1 MDPLGK
7 RERGFG
13 SYPASVGRTFVTH
26 GFEHFLFK
34 TPTGCCPPYACQC
47 RFLPPSLTAALQSGI
62 AKRRQQGQYFEM
74 SPPATEMGMID
85 FGSNDTLGLRSSPSM
100 HETFHRELKRSPE
113 FVIGA
118 GASRCLGGSTNDVT
132 KLERLLA
139 DFHHGKEAVF
149 FNSGYEANVGIYS
162 TLLQPGDAVIHD
174 TMAHA
179 SIRDGI
185 RYGRASIVKAFAHNN
200 PQSLDDVLEKVK
212 LGSADISCGRRTVFI
227 ALESFYSMEGDISPI
242 PEILSHVRSA
252 LPAGNGVLV
261 VDEAHTTGI
270 VGPNGSGY
278 ISLGTGEGTHHFNAE
293 LWQGPGA
300 LGGVGICDPLIKE
313 YMANFAR
320 GLMYSTGP
328 SFPTIAAIGASI
340 ATLSSADGEQRRQRL
355 RANIKI
361 FPQLILMHPW
371 RQALSNSGVLKF
383 PSIEKTKN
391 VEVFVAIIPIITEQ
405 GQCHKLQQ
413 RLQEYS
419 FRTHAVRYPA
429 VPKEEE
435 RVRLMLHADNQPD
448 EIRGFVRVLREWGW
462 EMMQVGAKPESRL

>member
-1 MDPLGK
+1 M
-7 RERGFG
+7 
-13 SYPASVGRTFVTH
+13 
-26 GFEHFLFK
+26 
-34 TPTGCCPPYACQC
+34 Q
-47 RFLPPSLTAALQSGI
+47 LPPSLTAALQSGI

-74 SPPATEMGMID
+74 SPPATEMGMVD
-85 FGSNDTLGLRSSPSM
+85 FGSNDTLGLRSSSSM
-100 HETFHRELKRSPE
+100 HKTFHGELKKSPDWRE
-113 FVIGA
+113 PMPRWF
-118 GASRCLGGSTNDVT
+118 TNEVT

-162 TLLQPGDAVIHD
+162 TLPQPGDAIIHD

-185 RYGRASIVKAFAHNN
+185 RYGRVSIVKAFAHNN
-200 PQSLDDVLEKVK
+200 LQSLDDVLEKVK
-212 LGSADISCGRRTVFI
+212 LGSADISCGRRTVFV

-242 PEILSHVRSA
+242 PEILSHVRCA
-252 LPAGNGVLV
+252 LPAGNGVLI
-261 VDEAHTTGI
+261 VDEAHSTGI

-278 ISLGTGEGTHHFNAE
+278 ICHLGLEKEPIISMQSFGK
-293 LWQGPGA
+293 GPGA
-300 LGGVGICDPLIKE
+300 LGGVVICDPLIKE

-328 SFPTIAAIGASI
+328 SFPTIAAIRASI

-355 RANIKI
+355 RANIRI
-361 FPQLILMHPW
+361 FHQLILMHPW

-383 PSIEKTKN
+383 PSIEQTKN
-391 VEVFVAIIPIITEQ
+391 DEVFVAIIPIITEQ
-405 GQCHKLQQ
+405 GQCHKLRQ
-413 RLQEYS
+413 RLQEYR

-448 EIRGFVRVLREWGW
+448 EIRGFVRVLMEWGW
-462 EMMQVGAKPESRL
+462 EMMQVGVKPESRL